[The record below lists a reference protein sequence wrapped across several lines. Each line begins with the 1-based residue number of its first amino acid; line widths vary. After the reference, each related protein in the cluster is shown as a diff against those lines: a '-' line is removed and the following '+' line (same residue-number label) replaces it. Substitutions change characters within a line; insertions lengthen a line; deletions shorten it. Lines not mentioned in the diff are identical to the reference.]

1 LYAKAKMPT
10 LEIAGLVD
18 NNVRDRVRVA
28 VVEEVLEAY
37 RPEADL
43 LRALVAVNALERW
56 LTLIEEHE
64 AAEVGRET
72 CVHLEGIDSAAGNCP
87 LRCDLG

>member
-37 RPEADL
+37 GPEAGL
-43 LRALVAVNALERW
+43 LRAMVAVNLLEWW
-56 LTLIEEHE
+56 LTVIEEHE
-64 AAEVGRET
+64 AAEVWRET
-72 CVHLEGIDSAAGNCP
+72 CVHLEGIDSAGGDCP

>member
-1 LYAKAKMPT
+1 MAEMPI
-10 LEIAGLVD
+10 LAIAGLVD
-18 NNVRDRVRVA
+18 NNAGDRVRVA

-37 RPEADL
+37 GPKADL

-64 AAEVGRET
+64 AAEVWRET
-72 CVHLEGIDSAAGNCP
+72 CVHLYGIDSAAGDCP